1 MKRRQ
6 KGDSRKKSHSDV
18 KEDKKMIK
26 NMVKKSSL
34 THK

>member
-18 KEDKKMIK
+18 KEDKKLIK
-26 NMVKKSSL
+26 KMVKKGAM
-34 THK
+34 K

>member
-18 KEDKKMIK
+18 KEDKKLIK
-26 NMVKKSSL
+26 KMVKKGAM
-34 THK
+34 KY